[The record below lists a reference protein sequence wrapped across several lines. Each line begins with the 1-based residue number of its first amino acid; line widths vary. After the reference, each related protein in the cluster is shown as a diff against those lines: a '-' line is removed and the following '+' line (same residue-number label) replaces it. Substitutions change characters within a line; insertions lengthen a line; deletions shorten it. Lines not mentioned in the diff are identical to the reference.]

1 MTINCAG
8 KLIDL
13 SIPKIMGI
21 LNITPDSFYD
31 GGRYNSDKK
40 ILDHVEKMIIDG
52 AIFIDIGAYSS
63 RPGGVD
69 IDENEELKRIIPA
82 IELVNKKF
90 PEIIISIDTFRSKV
104 AEACLNSGA
113 SIINDISAS
122 QLDEKMMETIA
133 KYNVPYI
140 IMHMKGNPSNMQEN
154 TSYNYEETN
163 KKFTSVDIYNLGN
176 NYEFIQIHYKTNDKN
191 YEIYSIDGIF
201 SWDKLP
207 EDCNA
212 KRLKINNQISSIFT
226 NLKYEE
232 ALNSDMS
239 SERGFMDLNE
249 YYFSNGDFIQVTCYK
264 YKNKYISDY
273 TNHGRLGIIRKELD
287 DWIVSIK

>member
-31 GGRYNSDKK
+31 GGTYNSDKK

-122 QLDEKMMETIA
+122 QLDEKMMETIS

-140 IMHMKGNPSNMQEN
+140 IMHMKGNPQNMM
-154 TSYNYEETN
+154 
-163 KKFTSVDIYNLGN
+163 D
-176 NYEFIQIHYKTNDKN
+176 KTNYDDMLQEMIKYFSKKINQAISYKINDIIIDPGFGFAKN
-191 YEIYSIDGIF
+191 IKQNYDLLNHL
-201 SWDKLP
+201 DL
-207 EDCNA
+207 
-212 KRLKINNQISSIFT
+212 LKILDKPIMVGISRKSMIYKSLDST
-226 NLKYEE
+226 PEE
-232 ALNSDMS
+232 ALN
-239 SERGFMDLNE
+239 GTTVLNTVALIKGASILRVHDVKE
-249 YYFSNGDFIQVTCYK
+249 ANECIKLIGSL
-264 YKNKYISDY
+264 NKQ
-273 TNHGRLGIIRKELD
+273 L
-287 DWIVSIK
+287 